1 MSTFRSRAVQATV
14 AMAAIALCVPA
25 ATSASAGRATSARP
39 ASAAPECESKDEV
52 TVQLKWVAQS
62 QFAGYYAAKDLG
74 YYDDACL
81 DVTIQE
87 AGGNI
92 VPMQQ
97 LASGNVE
104 FAVDH
109 AINAMVAREEG
120 ADPVNIAQVFQRGGY
135 LQVGWAD
142 SGIKTIDD
150 LRGTKVGSWGYGNE
164 LILYAALRG
173 AGIEPN
179 VDAEIVQQP
188 FDTSLLL
195 RREVDTIQAKTYN
208 EYAQLL
214 EATNPD
220 TGELYQP
227 EDFVAINLNELG
239 YDSLEDGIY
248 AQADWLA
255 DGDNADIAERFL
267 EASFKGWA
275 SCRDD
280 FEGCV
285 NIVLD
290 AGTTLG
296 QGHMTWMLNEINKL
310 IWPSPAGIGMM
321 DADAWDRTVKVG
333 LDGEIITAAPSD
345 DAYRTDLAQAAVD
358 ALTAAGVD
366 VNGTD
371 YAPIDVQVTPGGE

>member
-1 MSTFRSRAVQATV
+1 
-14 AMAAIALCVPA
+14 
-25 ATSASAGRATSARP
+25 
-39 ASAAPECESKDEV
+39 
-52 TVQLKWVAQS
+52 
-62 QFAGYYAAKDLG
+62 
-74 YYDDACL
+74 
-81 DVTIQE
+81 
-87 AGGNI
+87 
-92 VPMQQ
+92 
-97 LASGNVE
+97 
-104 FAVDH
+104 
-109 AINAMVAREEG
+109 MVAREEG

-150 LRGTKVGSWGYGNE
+150 LRGTKVGSWGFGNE

-333 LDGEIITAAPSD
+333 LDGGD
-345 DAYRTDLAQAAVD
+345 HHRRTVRRRLPHRPRPGGGRRLHRRRCGRERHRLRPDGC
-358 ALTAAGVD
+358 AGD
-366 VNGTD
+366 
-371 YAPIDVQVTPGGE
+371 PRRRVTPPPPSGHPASQRRSGHPRSRYRERG

>member
-1 MSTFRSRAVQATV
+1 MSMSRSRGATATMALAAVAVGVPIISATAV
-14 AMAAIALCVPA
+14 AGGAPDPATAAA
-25 ATSASAGRATSARP
+25 
-39 ASAAPECESKDEV
+39 ECESTDDV

-62 QFAGYYAAKDLG
+62 QFAGYYAAKALG

-104 FAVDH
+104 FAIDH

-135 LQVGWAD
+135 LQVAWAD
-142 SGIKTIDD
+142 SGIETIDD
-150 LRGTKVGSWGYGNE
+150 LRDTKVGSWGFGNE

-195 RREVDTIQAKTYN
+195 RREVDSIQAKTYN

-220 TGELYQP
+220 TGELYRP

-239 YDSLEDGIY
+239 YDSLEDGVY

-267 EASFKGWA
+267 EASFQGWV

-280 FEGCV
+280 FDGCV
-285 NIVLD
+285 DIVLD

-296 QGHMTWMLNEINKL
+296 RGHMTWMLNEINKL
-310 IWPSPAGIGMM
+310 IWPSPEGIGMM
-321 DADAWDRTVKVG
+321 DPAAWDRTVQVG
-333 LDGEIITAAPSD
+333 LDGGIITAEPSD
-345 DAYRTDLAQAAVD
+345 DAYRTDLAQAAAD
-358 ALTAAGVD
+358 ALAGQGVD
-366 VNGTD
+366 VNGAD
-371 YAPIDVQVTPGGE
+371 YTPMEGEVTQGGE